1 MQGMLVPLLQSGLPL
16 PHRFGAELG
25 ESFLLK
31 FFFYCCLSKHELHQ
45 GRHLNMLM
53 KLAGLGVSSKLP
65 SGYEYMLLQ
74 APTQVLGYDALMPN
88 LHLRMV
94 VRIPQHPL
102 QF

>member
-1 MQGMLVPLLQSGLPL
+1 MLAPLLPNGLPL
-16 PHRFGAELG
+16 RHRFEGGLG

-31 FFFYCCLSKHELHQ
+31 LFFRYCLSKHELHQ

-74 APTQVLGYDALMPN
+74 APTQVLGYDALMSN
-88 LHLRMV
+88 LHLRRV